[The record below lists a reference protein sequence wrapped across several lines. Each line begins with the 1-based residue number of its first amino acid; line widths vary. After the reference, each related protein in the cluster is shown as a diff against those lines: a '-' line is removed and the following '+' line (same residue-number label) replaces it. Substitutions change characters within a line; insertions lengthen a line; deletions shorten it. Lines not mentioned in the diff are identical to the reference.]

1 MSVTDRQREILDCI
15 EVLQKREGFPP
26 SLRDICKALGLV
38 SPGSL
43 MRHIRILEAEGLL
56 KGAPGK
62 KRSLRLIGRPPSSP
76 SIPLLGQIA
85 AGTPILAQQNREEE
99 LPVDPTLF
107 GSADAFAVRV
117 RGDSMI
123 DAHIRDGDLA
133 VIRPQQEADDG
144 LIVAV
149 LVEGLEPEATLKIF
163 RRRKDVVELHPANS
177 EYSPLIFSGKER
189 SRVRILG
196 KLVGVIRNTVRN

>member
-1 MSVTDRQREILDCI
+1 MGITDRQQEILDCI
-15 EVLQKREGFPP
+15 EDFRKKEGIPP

-43 MRHIRILEAEGLL
+43 IRHIRILEDEGLL
-56 KGAPGK
+56 KQVSGK
-62 KRSLRLIGRPPSSP
+62 KRSLTLKGRPTYS

-99 LPVDPTLF
+99 LPVDPALF
-107 GSADAFAVRV
+107 GSSDAFAVRV

-123 DAHIRDGDLA
+123 DAQIRDGDLA
-133 VIRPQQEADDG
+133 VIRPQQEAQNG

-163 RRRKDVVELHPANS
+163 RRRKGAVELHPANP
-177 EYSPLIFSGKER
+177 EYSPLIFRGKER

-196 KLVGVIRNTVRN
+196 KLVGVIRNTFGN